1 MLWLKCAFLLHRP
14 LPTNHTKEAEVN
26 GRGGTILEVRAHGL
40 PTTFSSAAVE
50 NNGVLF

>member
-26 GRGGTILEVRAHGL
+26 RRGEPTREVRVQAP
-40 PTTFSSAAVE
+40 PTEFSGTAVE